1 MFHKLAVHLQASSS
15 SHYTVHNEQSSL
27 ASTVTVDRGSNSSQ
41 KQLHFDAASASAA
54 TSTKKTVSFDLD
66 LNEQYANEQLFKDQ
80 CYDLWF
86 SGEEMKSFRKRTAKI
101 AQSMI
106 KSTKPCYVSYA
117 KVMSTVYRA
126 CCKADDQNE
135 QLLTPR
141 ESKYLIQCLDENM
154 LGMDK
159 WAIEAMAIHRSER
172 RVVLSRKCM
181 DLQDEHWEHAHFD
194 EMLRAKSESISRAS
208 RLYASTIGL
217 ALAEDLR
224 R

>member
-1 MFHKLAVHLQASSS
+1 MIHKLAMHLQASSS
-15 SHYTVHNEQSSL
+15 SHYIVHNELSSL
-27 ASTVTVDRGSNSSQ
+27 SSTVTVERDSNSSQ
-41 KQLHFDAASASAA
+41 KELHFEAAT

-66 LNEQYANEQLFKDQ
+66 LNEQYKNEQLFKDQ

-86 SGEEMKSFRKRTAKI
+86 SGEEMKLFRKRTAKI
-101 AQSMI
+101 AQTMI
-106 KSTKPCYVSYA
+106 MSTKPCYVSYA

-126 CCKADDQNE
+126 CCRADDQNE
-135 QLLTPR
+135 QLLT
-141 ESKYLIQCLDENM
+141 SKEFNCLMQSLNVNM

-181 DLQDEHWEHAHFD
+181 DLQDEHWEHANFD
-194 EMLRAKSESISRAS
+194 ELLRAKSESVSRAS
-208 RLYASTIGL
+208 RLYAYTIGS